1 MKALAIFTKE
11 DLEQLRQRLLKDIKP
26 LIDTQGEQFKQW
38 LKSTE
43 VRKPLVISTGNL
55 QKFRINGTQ
64 KYGRVGI
71 NLPEGYLNN

>member
-55 QKFRINGTQ
+55 QKS
-64 KYGRVGI
+64 
-71 NLPEGYLNN
+71 PD